1 MNVVVILMDATF
13 HKWFPTDSRS
23 NFSKYLNL
31 PEVVSKVSFWCV
43 HFSVLDFLLKNF
55 LNKIFH
61 MALYFFMDKEPLSHI
76 NWVGLS

>member
-31 PEVVSKVSFWCV
+31 PEVVSKVSFWSV